1 MTRDEWAAPSRMPHD
16 VASATRLSLLPAGR
30 TRRAIVWGG
39 LLCGILDIG
48 AAFVLSWAI
57 ARVGPARVLRGIAEA
72 LVGPASAQGGWAT
85 AALGLLMHFG
95 VAFFWAAV
103 FALLCRRFP
112 ALLRWSVPAGLVYG
126 AAVWIVMYR
135 VVIPLIPLVN
145 ALYLTTFDRTIPKL
159 RLRQVLVHF
168 VCVGLPIALAA
179 RRAGRSEPEPE
190 TATR

>member
-1 MTRDEWAAPSRMPHD
+1 MTRDELAATSRVPQD
-16 VASATRLSLLPAGR
+16 DDSAARLSLRPAGR

-48 AAFVLSWAI
+48 AALVLSWTI
-57 ARVGPARVLRGIAEA
+57 ARVAPTRVLQGIAEA
-72 LVGPASAQGGWAT
+72 LVGPTSSQGGWAT
-85 AALGLLMHFG
+85 AALGLLMHFS

-126 AAVWIVMYR
+126 AVVWIVMYR

-159 RLRQVLVHF
+159 RVRQVLIHF
-168 VCVGLPIALAA
+168 LCVGLPIALAA
-179 RRAGRSEPEPE
+179 RRAGRPEPG
-190 TATR
+190 TR